1 MESVAV
7 PIPSGTLK
15 PEMHNIVAPISRFI
29 PAPCHKPGP
38 ELSKANA
45 VYKPFCE
52 EPPPYPDNE
61 EIPINEFPAVLVERP
76 IGQVKEVLSPSTQV
90 LSTQSKKLFS
100 KSQRL

>member
-45 VYKPFCE
+45 VYKPQQSWLSGRAQ
-52 EPPPYPDNE
+52 NSQ
-61 EIPINEFPAVLVERP
+61 AVD
-76 IGQVKEVLSPSTQV
+76 
-90 LSTQSKKLFS
+90 QSSHLK
-100 KSQRL
+100 